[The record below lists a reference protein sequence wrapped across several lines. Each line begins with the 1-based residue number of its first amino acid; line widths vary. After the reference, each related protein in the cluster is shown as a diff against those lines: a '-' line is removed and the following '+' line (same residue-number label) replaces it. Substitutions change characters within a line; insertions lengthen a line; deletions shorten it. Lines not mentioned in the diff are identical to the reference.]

1 MVRLLRRPV
10 VLDRCGGSK
19 TKLYAD
25 IATGLMP
32 SSIKLGARSVGWVES
47 EIDAVLAARVA
58 GQTDVEIRALVSR
71 LQAAR
76 RQEGK

>member
-10 VLDRCGGSK
+10 VLDRSGQSK
-19 TKLYAD
+19 TTLYAN
-25 IATGLMP
+25 IGNGLMP
-32 SSIKLGARSVGWVES
+32 SPIKLGARSVGWVES

-58 GQTDVEIRALVSR
+58 GQSDTEIRELVVK

-76 RQEGK
+76 RQVS